1 MAEAEHSQTAGAI
14 MMIRPAG
21 FGFNE
26 ETAETNVFQTRDE
39 NASDDEL
46 QELAVTE
53 FDALVEELRAANVDV
68 IVVEDTPEPRTPDA
82 IFPNNWIS
90 LHQDGTVVVYPMY
103 APVRRLERRPDIVD
117 TLQTTYGFEVSRVVD
132 LTHHENQGKFLEGTG
147 SLVFDY
153 PGRCAY
159 ANISPRTDPDML
171 RELTDLLGHAL
182 VTFRATDAQGRDVY
196 HTNVVMSIGEGFV
209 VICAD
214 AIDDASEREAVLG
227 RLKGTGRD
235 LVLIDRDQMGH
246 FAANVLEVKNSD
258 GEKVLV
264 MSSQALESFRS
275 DQLENLRKHARIVA
289 SPIPTVERVEGGSAR
304 CMIADVHLPRR
315 EVLD

>member
-1 MAEAEHSQTAGAI
+1 MAGVEHKQTPGAI
-14 MMIRPAG
+14 LMVRPAG

-39 NASDDEL
+39 SATDDEL
-46 QELAVTE
+46 QELAVAE

-68 IVVEDTPEPRTPDA
+68 IVFEDTPEPRTPDA

-90 LHQDGTVVVYPMY
+90 LHQEGTVVVYPMY
-103 APVRRLERRPDIVD
+103 APVRRLECRTDIVD

-147 SLVFDY
+147 SLVFDH

-159 ANISPRTDPDML
+159 ANLSPRTDADVL
-171 RELTDLLGHAL
+171 RQLTDLLGYDL
-182 VTFRATDAQGRDVY
+182 VTFRATDGAGTDVY
-196 HTNVVMSIGEGFV
+196 HTNVVMSIGERFV
-209 VICAD
+209 IICAA
-214 AIDDASEREAVLG
+214 AIDDDSEREAVLG
-227 RLKGTGRD
+227 RLRRSGRD

-246 FAANVLEVKNSD
+246 FAGNVLEVENRD

-264 MSSQALESFRS
+264 MSGQAMESFRPE
-275 DQLENLRKHARIVA
+275 QLENLRKHTRIVA
-289 SPIPTVERVEGGSAR
+289 SPIPTIERIEGGSAR
-304 CMIADVHLPRR
+304 CMIAGVHLQRH

>member
-1 MAEAEHSQTAGAI
+1 MAGVEHKQTPGAI
-14 MMIRPAG
+14 LMVRPAG

-39 NASDDEL
+39 SATDDEL
-46 QELAVTE
+46 QELAVAE

-68 IVVEDTPEPRTPDA
+68 IVFEDTPEPRTPDA

-90 LHQDGTVVVYPMY
+90 LHQEGTVVVYPMY
-103 APVRRLERRPDIVD
+103 APVRRLERRTDIVD

-147 SLVFDY
+147 SLVFDH

-159 ANISPRTDPDML
+159 ANLSPRTDADVL
-171 RELTDLLGHAL
+171 RQLTDLLGYDL
-182 VTFRATDAQGRDVY
+182 VTFRATDGAGTDVY
-196 HTNVVMSIGEGFV
+196 HTNVVMSIGERFV
-209 VICAD
+209 IICAA
-214 AIDDASEREAVLG
+214 AIDDDSEREAVLG
-227 RLKGTGRD
+227 RLRRSGRD

-246 FAANVLEVKNSD
+246 FAGNVLEVENRD

-264 MSSQALESFRS
+264 MSGQAMESFRPE
-275 DQLENLRKHARIVA
+275 QLENLRKHTRIVA
-289 SPIPTVERVEGGSAR
+289 SPIPTIERIEGGSAR
-304 CMIADVHLPRR
+304 CMIAGVHLQRH

>member
-1 MAEAEHSQTAGAI
+1 MAEAAHSQTAGAI
-14 MMIRPAG
+14 MMVRPTG

-46 QELAVTE
+46 QELAVAE
-53 FDALVEELRAANVDV
+53 FDALVGELQAANVDV
-68 IVVEDTPEPRTPDA
+68 IVVEDTLEPRTPDA

-103 APVRRLERRPDIVD
+103 APVRRLERRSDIVD
-117 TLQTTYGFEVSRVVD
+117 TLQTTYGFEVSRVLD
-132 LTHHENQGKFLEGTG
+132 LTHHENEGKFLEGTG
-147 SLVFDY
+147 SIVFDY

-159 ANISPRTDPDML
+159 ANISARTDADVL
-171 RELTDLLGHAL
+171 RELTDLFGYDLI
-182 VTFRATDAQGRDVY
+182 TFRATDAQGRDVY

-214 AIDDASEREAVLG
+214 AIDDASEREAALG
-227 RLKGTGRD
+227 RLRRSGRD
-235 LVLIDRDQMGH
+235 LVLIDRDQMCH
-246 FAANVLEVKNSD
+246 FAGNVLEVENRD

-264 MSSQALESFRS
+264 MSSQALESFRPG
-275 DQLENLRKHARIVA
+275 QLETLRKHARIVA
-289 SPIPTVERVEGGSAR
+289 SPIPTIERIEGGSAR
-304 CMIADVHLPRR
+304 CMIASVHLPRR
-315 EVLD
+315 VVLD

>member
-14 MMIRPAG
+14 LMVRPAG

-26 ETAETNVFQTRDE
+26 ETAETNIFQTRDE
-39 NASDDEL
+39 NATDDEL
-46 QELAVTE
+46 QELAVAE

-68 IVVEDTPEPRTPDA
+68 IVVEDNAEPRTPDA

-90 LHQDGTVVVYPMY
+90 LHQDGTVVIYPMY
-103 APVRRLERRPDIVD
+103 APVRRLERRSDIVD
-117 TLQTTYGFEVSRVVD
+117 TLQTTYGFDVSRVLD
-132 LTHHENQGKFLEGTG
+132 LTHHENEGKFLEGTG

-153 PGRCAY
+153 PGRSAY
-159 ANISPRTDPDML
+159 ANISARTDADVL
-171 RELTDLLGHAL
+171 RELTDLLGCDL
-182 VTFRATDAQGRDVY
+182 ITFRATDAQGRDVY

-214 AIDDASEREAVLG
+214 AIDDASEREAALG
-227 RLKGTGRD
+227 RLRRSGRD
-235 LVLIDRDQMGH
+235 LVLIDRDQMGQ
-246 FAANVLEVKNSD
+246 FAGNVLEVEDRD

-275 DQLENLRKHARIVA
+275 GQLEILRKNARIVA
-289 SPIPTVERVEGGSAR
+289 SPIPTIERVEGGSAR
-304 CMIADVHLPRR
+304 CMIAGVHLPRR